1 MPISESSG
9 EVQFFGK
16 ESSSLLAYYL
26 FLLPSLHPPCGGS
39 SDFWILH
46 CRLLFFQTAYPLCV
60 FSGLAGHMACHL
72 FCFCT
77 YIYIVFCCYLHVH
90 LSHFMTSVKSQC
102 LTTDVLEHIKCLLLF
117 FKKGASGKQVINS
130 HVLYTILNQVPLV
143 FMF

>member
-16 ESSSLLAYYL
+16 ESSFSALSFWPTLFFSSLL
-26 FLLPSLHPPCGGS
+26 SIPPMVGVQT
-39 SDFWILH
+39 FWILH

-60 FSGLAGHMACHL
+60 FSGLVGHMACNL
-72 FCFCT
+72 FCFCM

-90 LSHFMTSVKSQC
+90 LPHFLTSVKSQC

-117 FKKGASGKQVINS
+117 FFGC
-130 HVLYTILNQVPLV
+130 VLQLGLSYAVLHIPSSCE
-143 FMF
+143 